1 MKSGEATSG
10 GTSGLEFIKS
20 PQPIV
25 APPGDRVVFECE
37 TNVPAER
44 IVWLHNGVDLA
55 AGYNQSS
62 VKRKGRRAIDDDAA
76 SYRM

>member
-1 MKSGEATSG
+1 MTSG
-10 GTSGLEFIKS
+10 VFFVRP

-44 IVWLHNGVDLA
+44 VVWVHNGVEMTSSYNNSSNSA
-55 AGYNQSS
+55 ALN
-62 VKRKGRRAIDDDAA
+62 RRNKGRRAIDDDAA
-76 SYRM
+76 SFRM

>member
-1 MKSGEATSG
+1 MTSG
-10 GTSGLEFIKS
+10 VSFVRS

-44 IVWLHNGVDLA
+44 VVWLHNGADMSA
-55 AGYNQSS
+55 HYNSS
-62 VKRKGRRAIDDDAA
+62 GGGTASNRRKGRRAIDDDAA
-76 SYRM
+76 SFRM